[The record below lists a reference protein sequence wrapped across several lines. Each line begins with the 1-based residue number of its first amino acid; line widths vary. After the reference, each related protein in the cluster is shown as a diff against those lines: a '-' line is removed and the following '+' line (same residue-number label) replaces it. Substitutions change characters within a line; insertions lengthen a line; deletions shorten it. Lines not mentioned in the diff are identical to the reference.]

1 MFSFARHLSKFHKLL
16 IVALLV
22 VHFLLVCVY
31 LALNADQ
38 DKFFSTSCLWKD
50 FGAMLSSSL
59 TVTGSLLVYC
69 WTSTCL
75 IILAWLIV
83 ARLDIRKFPGF
94 TEYNFGT
101 RVP

>member
-1 MFSFARHLSKFHKLL
+1 M
-16 IVALLV
+16 ALLV
-22 VHFLLVCVY
+22 IHCLLVCVY

-59 TVTGSLLVYC
+59 IAMGSLLLYS
-69 WTSTCL
+69 WTNTDL

-83 ARLDIRKFPGF
+83 ARLDIRKFPGQR
-94 TEYNFGT
+94 EYKIYSS
-101 RVP
+101 